1 MISLFN
7 IIFKKMF
14 NKGYYF
20 SIFLYYTNTFKV
32 MEDKHFYK
40 KTIVVA
46 FFILASAIMIY
57 IGYNEVMAQS
67 SSGNQSAASNAA
79 GPLTPY
85 SPGPHSNPSINTPF
99 NQSKLFPNSTET
111 IKSFDKLNGN
121 NSQFF
126 TKDKSIS
133 NPKNTIGNSLS
144 RNSYQNH

>member
-1 MISLFN
+1 MLN
-7 IIFKKMF
+7 
-14 NKGYYF
+14 NGYSF
-20 SIFLYYTNTFKV
+20 SIFLYYNNTFKV
-32 MEDKHFYK
+32 MEDKPFYK

-57 IGYNEVMAQS
+57 IGYNEVLAQS
-67 SSGNQSAASNAA
+67 SSGNKSGALNAA

-99 NQSKLFPNSTET
+99 NQSKLIPNNTET

-133 NPKNTIGNSLS
+133 NPKNNIGNSLS